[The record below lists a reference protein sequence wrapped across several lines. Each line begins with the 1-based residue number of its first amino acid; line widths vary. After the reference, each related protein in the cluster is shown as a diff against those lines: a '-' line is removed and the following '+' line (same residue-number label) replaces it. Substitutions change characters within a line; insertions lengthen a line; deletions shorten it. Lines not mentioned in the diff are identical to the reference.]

1 MKRMIGRKK
10 NKEKIASIDFN
21 STNFYIEVEMFTMN
35 VIRNLHMDNR
45 MIDFEK
51 SLIYQFLVSSHH

>member
-1 MKRMIGRKK
+1 MLRNQITYMGTLRGNKKHKKKQNEKDDRKKKK

-35 VIRNLHMDNR
+35 AI
-45 MIDFEK
+45 
-51 SLIYQFLVSSHH
+51 

>member
-1 MKRMIGRKK
+1 MIGRKK

-35 VIRNLHMDNR
+35 AI
-45 MIDFEK
+45 
-51 SLIYQFLVSSHH
+51 